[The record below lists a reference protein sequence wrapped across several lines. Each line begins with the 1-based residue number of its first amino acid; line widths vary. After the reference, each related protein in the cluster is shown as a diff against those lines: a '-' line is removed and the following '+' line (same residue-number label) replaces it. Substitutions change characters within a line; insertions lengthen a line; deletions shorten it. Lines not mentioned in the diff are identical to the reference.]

1 MFENSLV
8 ALDSKKQG
16 SKRWLSFPLAV
27 GLHLLVLVSLGFA
40 QYWNVEKV
48 PEPEVNIDPI
58 HLELAPPPMARGER
72 DARPAVKPAPAAAPA
87 PVAPHT
93 PVQPAPVVPD
103 QPIPNAAPP
112 SNEEIVPSSTGN
124 DSSGPTQG
132 DPNGVPGGDPNG
144 EINGKGPIGS
154 LSHGT
159 EIVNDAPILVTGA
172 VIRPVLVDRIEPQY
186 TETARRVR
194 LEGTVIVQAVIDEAG
209 RVVDVKI
216 LKPLPMGLD
225 KAAVD
230 AVSRWRFKPAT
241 LYGRPV
247 KVYYSLTVNFRVQ

>member
-16 SKRWLSFPLAV
+16 SKRWLSFPLAIA
-27 GLHLLVLVSLGFA
+27 LHLVVLVSLGFA

-58 HLELAPPPMARGER
+58 RLELAPPPMARGER
-72 DARPAVKPAPAAAPA
+72 DARPAVKPATATA

-93 PVQPAPVVPD
+93 SVQPPTVVPD
-103 QPIPNAAPP
+103 QPVPSAAPP
-112 SNEEIVPSSTGN
+112 SSEEIVPSQTGGDST
-124 DSSGPTQG
+124 GPTQG
-132 DPNGVPGGDPNG
+132 DPNGVQGGDPNG
-144 EINGKGPIGS
+144 VLNGTGPIGS
-154 LSHGT
+154 TGHGFDT
-159 EIVNDAPILVTGA
+159 ESDTPILVTGA
-172 VIRPVLVDRIEPQY
+172 VVRPVLVDKIEPQY